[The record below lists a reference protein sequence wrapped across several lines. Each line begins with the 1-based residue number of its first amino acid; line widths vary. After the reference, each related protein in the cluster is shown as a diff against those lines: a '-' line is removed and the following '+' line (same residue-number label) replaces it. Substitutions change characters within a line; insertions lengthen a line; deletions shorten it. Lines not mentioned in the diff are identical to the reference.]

1 LIHYKDDVTNEGII
15 SAVQDP
21 PTITIAVYAGIEK
34 LDLRGLTDAAGTTY
48 SKAFQSPLSSCAYHA
63 ITLYLTCFHRY
74 HVFII
79 MSTRNAAVYSMTDY

>member
-1 LIHYKDDVTNEGII
+1 MKT

-48 SKAFQSPLSSCAYHA
+48 SKAWLKR
-63 ITLYLTCFHRY
+63 IK
-74 HVFII
+74 V
-79 MSTRNAAVYSMTDY
+79 N